1 LNGTVIQIK
10 IVEMGRIKNNSIE
23 LLSNQDMFSAH
34 QFEDWACD
42 LLADHIVRTHH
53 HDEIKSITEIQNLIE
68 QAFGTTEPKPAEIKL
83 IKDLFRQLSNE
94 LLLHMKKEELVLFPF
109 IKKLTEAESDLKTV
123 TSPAFGSVKL
133 PISVMKMEHQTSAIM
148 LNKLANLA
156 DGYEIPDDANEI
168 LKDLY
173 LKLKSFDDDLRRH
186 IDVEDNV
193 LFPKVIEME
202 KALLV
207 C

>member
-1 LNGTVIQIK
+1 MESIKKTTVEK
-10 IVEMGRIKNNSIE
+10 ISSQEGVSGR
-23 LLSNQDMFSAH
+23 

-42 LLADHIVRTHH
+42 FLADHIVQTHH
-53 HDEIKSITEIQNLIE
+53 HDEIKSIPEIQNLIE
-68 QAFGTTEPKPAEIKL
+68 RVSVIHETNHAEIKL

-94 LLLHMKKEELVLFPF
+94 LLLHMQKEELVLFPF
-109 IKKLTEAESDLKTV
+109 IKKLTEAESGIKPLTP
-123 TSPAFGSVKL
+123 PAFGSVEL
-133 PISVMKMEHQTSAIM
+133 PISVMKMEHQTSGIM
-148 LNKLANLA
+148 LNKLFSLA
-156 DGYEIPDDANEI
+156 DGYEIPDDVDDA

-173 LKLKSFDDDLRRH
+173 MRLKSFDDDLRRH